1 MPSAHIASQARHSI
15 HRLMLFLVV
24 LAGSFSLPLSLS
36 AQSLPGG
43 TSSLLSPP
51 RFLDVD
57 EAFRFYTSFPESGVL
72 VVHWQI
78 APGYY
83 LYRDK
88 FSFTLNGA
96 SPIILT
102 ADLPEAVD
110 HHDEFFGDVEVYY
123 QEAAVRL
130 KLPLEASAGGL
141 QLLIE
146 YQGCA
151 EAGLCYTLQRR
162 EVSLEQ

>member
-1 MPSAHIASQARHSI
+1 
-15 HRLMLFLVV
+15 MLLLLI
-24 LAGSFSLPLSLS
+24 LAGSFSLPLSLN
-36 AQSLPGG
+36 AQSLPGSTG
-43 TSSLLSPP
+43 SLLSPP

-57 EAFRFYTSFPESGVL
+57 EAFRFYTSLPEPGVV

-88 FSFTLNGA
+88 FSFALNG
-96 SPIILT
+96 SPPITLT
-102 ADLPEAVD
+102 AALPQAID

-123 QEAAVRL
+123 QEAAAQL
-130 KLPLEASAGGL
+130 KLPPEAASGPFE
-141 QLLIE
+141 LLIE

-151 EAGLCYTLQRR
+151 EAGLCYTLQHR